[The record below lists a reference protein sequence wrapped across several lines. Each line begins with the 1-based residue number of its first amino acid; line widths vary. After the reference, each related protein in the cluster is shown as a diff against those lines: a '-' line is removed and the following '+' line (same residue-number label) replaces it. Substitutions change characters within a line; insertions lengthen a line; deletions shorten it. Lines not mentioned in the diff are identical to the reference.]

1 MGSTLPLVEIVVMR
15 SCLVTWS
22 TLTGTSPLRLDM
34 KAASTITARMAI
46 TMPRQTCLPLP
57 LFCLVRSAIRRTK
70 LKYIGRVSSFLQ
82 PLPSGLPAKAANQ
95 MPPGLVSAQRHLQK
109 SAFHLNPLIAYVYM
123 GLAMRIGLRR
133 AKEVTQ
139 AVYREVQRTRVL
151 NMAAGLSYYFLL
163 SLFPLLIVLAT
174 LLGYLPIPNLFNHS
188 MDFAARFVPS
198 EAMGLV
204 RRILQSVLTPNRGG
218 LLSMEVLYFLGPNVK
233 QRFKHTLPGALA
245 GTVLWI
251 LISAAVNVYV
261 SHFANY
267 NKTYGTI
274 GAVVALLFWLYVSS
288 IAILIGAE
296 LNAELLKVEGERLQG
311 QQRVA
316 PGQLVEMPK
325 AA

>member
-1 MGSTLPLVEIVVMR
+1 
-15 SCLVTWS
+15 
-22 TLTGTSPLRLDM
+22 
-34 KAASTITARMAI
+34 
-46 TMPRQTCLPLP
+46 
-57 LFCLVRSAIRRTK
+57 
-70 LKYIGRVSSFLQ
+70 
-82 PLPSGLPAKAANQ
+82 

-218 LLSMEVLYFLGPNVK
+218 LLSIGLVGTLWAASGGFSAMIDALPSRVIVPRDEVA
-233 QRFKHTLPGALA
+233 RFGSPARL
-245 GTVLWI
+245 
-251 LISAAVNVYV
+251 
-261 SHFANY
+261 FANI
-267 NKTYGTI
+267 NSATDL
-274 GAVVALLFWLYVSS
+274 ADALLLANTAVTTLTEY
-288 IAILIGAE
+288 
-296 LNAELLKVEGERLQG
+296 R
-311 QQRVA
+311 
-316 PGQLVEMPK
+316 
-325 AA
+325 